1 MSGPWSDELTQ
12 AEEAAEKSPEYEKAF
27 EDLKTCYSDA
37 GLTYDEDAERPGY
50 PVGAKEYPDTVEG
63 ELVEVVPGEP
73 PTVSQDR
80 VPDTAITEDQIEMAL
95 KVADCQ
101 QSTDFTQHI
110 ADIYANAQAPVIKKY
125 AAELTAGR
133 EKIDSLLAAAND
145 DMATHPDAFSDPT

>member
-27 EDLKTCYSDA
+27 EDLRLSAHSDA

-63 ELVEVVPGEP
+63 KSVEVVPGEP

-80 VPDTAITEDQIEMAL
+80 VPDTAITEIKL
-95 KVADCQ
+95 RWRSKWPL
-101 QSTDFTQHI
+101 STVHGFH
-110 ADIYANAQAPVIKKY
+110 
-125 AAELTAGR
+125 
-133 EKIDSLLAAAND
+133 
-145 DMATHPDAFSDPT
+145 ATYRGYLR